1 MMISDKALADE
12 QARVETT
19 IVALP
24 GQQTFAGDKL
34 GELAP
39 GRIKMLQQALPVA
52 DVRPADLY
60 PKFGHLPVWDLSVKR
75 PFGAWHVVAL
85 VVALFNWTDEPA
97 EIGVDWNELGEP
109 DDKAFLAWEF
119 WTETWQGRLTE
130 RLEMQVP
137 PRSVRLVALQPDQG
151 RVQFLSSDRHVTQG
165 AVELKGQTW
174 SEGTNTAVLNV
185 IGGFPLT
192 ARFAV
197 PDGVSVKGVKVPDGV
212 TATTRTEAGGKVL
225 AVTLATEKT
234 SDVPVTISF

>member
-1 MMISDKALADE
+1 
-12 QARVETT
+12 
-19 IVALP
+19 
-24 GQQTFAGDKL
+24 
-34 GELAP
+34 
-39 GRIKMLQQALPVA
+39 
-52 DVRPADLY
+52 
-60 PKFGHLPVWDLSVKR
+60 
-75 PFGAWHVVAL
+75 
-85 VVALFNWTDEPA
+85 VALFNWTDEPA
-97 EIGVDWNELGEP
+97 EIGVDWKEIGEP

-119 WTETWQGRLTE
+119 WTETWQGRLTG

-137 PRSVRLVALQPDQG
+137 PRSVRLVALQPDLG

-174 SEGTNTAVLNV
+174 AEGTCTAVLNV

-225 AVTLATEKT
+225 AVTLSTEKT

>member
-1 MMISDKALADE
+1 M
-12 QARVETT
+12 
-19 IVALP
+19 
-24 GQQTFAGDKL
+24 
-34 GELAP
+34 
-39 GRIKMLQQALPVA
+39 
-52 DVRPADLY
+52 RPADLY

-75 PFGAWHVVAL
+75 PFGAWH

-119 WTETWQGRLTE
+119 WTETWQGRLTG

-174 SEGTNTAVLNV
+174 AEGSCTAVLNV

-212 TATTRTEAGGKVL
+212 KAATRTEAGGKVL
-225 AVTLATEKT
+225 AVTLFTEKT
-234 SDVPVTISF
+234 SDVPVTVSVGF